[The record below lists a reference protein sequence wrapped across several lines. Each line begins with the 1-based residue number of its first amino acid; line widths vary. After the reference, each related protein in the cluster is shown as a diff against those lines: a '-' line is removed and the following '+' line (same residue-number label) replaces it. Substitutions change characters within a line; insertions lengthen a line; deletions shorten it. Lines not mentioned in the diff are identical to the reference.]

1 MPKYTPARIHEIRK
15 HLSRLAREQTPVA
28 EFARQ
33 IGVAA
38 WTVYTWKRRFGDL
51 PPTSLDSHTGDGVDL
66 IEVEH
71 AAPFSFIEITIGT
84 ATIRVP
90 PGCDPEDLR
99 TTWEVVRAC

>member
-1 MPKYTPARIHEIRK
+1 MPKYTPARIQEIRD

-38 WTVYTWKRRFGDL
+38 WTVHTWKRRFGDSS
-51 PPTSLDSHTGDGVDL
+51 PTRPDSGTTKPIDL
-66 IEVEH
+66 VEIQH
-71 AAPFSFIEITIGT
+71 AAPSHSIEIAIGP

-90 PGCDPEDLR
+90 PGCDPEHLR
-99 TTWEVVRAC
+99 IAWEVVSGC